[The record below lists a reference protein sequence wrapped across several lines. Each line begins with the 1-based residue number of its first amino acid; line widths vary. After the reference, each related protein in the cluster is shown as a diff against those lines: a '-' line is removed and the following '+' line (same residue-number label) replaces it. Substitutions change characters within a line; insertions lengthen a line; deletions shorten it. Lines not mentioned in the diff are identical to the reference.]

1 MKIFTVLWQH
11 FKIGG
16 KKRVMEYWIMECLLG
31 VLGFKRTPCLLYRN
45 NAASSSDGDLMTAL
59 VC

>member
-1 MKIFTVLWQH
+1 MKIFTLLWQH

-16 KKRVMEYWIMECLLG
+16 KKRVMEYWIMEYLLG

-45 NAASSSDGDLMTAL
+45 NAASLSEGDLMTAL